1 MDELNQAIAAAGGV
15 GALARKLGIKNA
27 NSISMWR
34 ARGSVP
40 YAWSLVIAQFL
51 KRKSKPQKEVA
62 HG

>member
-15 GALARKLGIKNA
+15 GALAKRLGIKNA

-40 YAWSLVIAQFL
+40 YAWSLVIGQFL
-51 KRKSKPQKEVA
+51 RRKTKPKKEA
-62 HG
+62 A